1 MGHRIAG
8 AEVLIGAAGGQAEG
22 QMWRCFEEGRGR
34 RGGGDFRFEKRR
46 KVRRAE
52 SLSQAARGAAESPGA
67 GLRRI
72 RRCTMASK
80 EQDGLATPFEGMKGR
95 D

>member
-1 MGHRIAG
+1 MLREARPR
-8 AEVLIGAAGGQAEG
+8 VKCGGVSEK
-22 QMWRCFEEGRGR
+22 
-34 RGGGDFRFEKRR
+34 GGGGGGEGDFRFEKRR
-46 KVRRAE
+46 KVRRAD